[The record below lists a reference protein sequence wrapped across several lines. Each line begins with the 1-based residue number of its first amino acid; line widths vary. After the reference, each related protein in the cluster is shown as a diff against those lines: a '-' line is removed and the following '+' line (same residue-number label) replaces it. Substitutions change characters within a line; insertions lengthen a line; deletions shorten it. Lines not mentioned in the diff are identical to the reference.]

1 MLQEEQWNKDKMGP
15 RLCWYRGRE
24 EGREDRGEGRREPR
38 RAEERK
44 SIQNQRESDKPEQC
58 IVQTH
63 SITQSHV
70 EALTNTDTQART
82 HPGRYTHTHTCSF
95 RRIINPTK
103 HRSFYIQMTSQP
115 WRMCW
120 CEQKALVTTAA
131 CALCLLGDALK
142 IWWFCSQKK
151 NFCIPALNLCLKW
164 WERGSISDPSWG
176 PYSILTDVF
185 EDVRRDTWD
194 MRRVWGPER

>member
-1 MLQEEQWNKDKMGP
+1 MGP
-15 RLCWYRGRE
+15 RLCWYRGKE
-24 EGREDRGEGRREPR
+24 EAREDRGEGRREPR

-44 SIQNQRESDKPEQC
+44 SIQIQRESDKPEQC

-70 EALTNTDTQART
+70 EALTNTDTHTHARQ
-82 HPGRYTHTHTCSF
+82 HPGRNTHAHACSF

-103 HRSFYIQMTSQP
+103 HGSFSIQMTSQP

-120 CEQKALVTTAA
+120 REQKALVTTAA

-142 IWWFCSQKK
+142 ILRFTKKEFLHPGPLSLFKMVREGVQTPAEVGTASSQMS
-151 NFCIPALNLCLKW
+151 L
-164 WERGSISDPSWG
+164 R
-176 PYSILTDVF
+176 
-185 EDVRRDTWD
+185 
-194 MRRVWGPER
+194 M